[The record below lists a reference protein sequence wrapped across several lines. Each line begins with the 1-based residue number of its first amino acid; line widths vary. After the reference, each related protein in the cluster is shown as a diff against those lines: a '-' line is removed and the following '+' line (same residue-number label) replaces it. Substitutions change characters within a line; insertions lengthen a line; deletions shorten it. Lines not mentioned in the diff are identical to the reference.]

1 MTTHP
6 DDQPRSRRSVRPGSG
21 DIPDDAAFQVDGVWP
36 FATDAPREPQSQ
48 EAPVNDPSEIRST
61 PDQPLTR
68 RQLRALREAEEA
80 RRAAEQPDAEPAAEG
95 EAQDAPAVP
104 SAQEP
109 EAVEAEPAPHDASAE
124 PEPEPEVEPAAETVV
139 PVAAPRSSDSGIPEL
154 VEPAAPTPV
163 RDIRPALLDPSAP
176 YVEQVDDVDDDEA
189 PVSEAG
195 RSFDQLFRPAPR
207 EEQQQSAAPAAT
219 VHDFEQLT
227 RVDPEALEPEVS
239 PPSSWAPP
247 VGHWSRPVENDP
259 ITDTT
264 VNRTIG
270 SGGAATNAL
279 VLPEIPPGSDI
290 RGALTNTGE
299 IRLTGT
305 IDLPQT
311 LGTES
316 IALESADLDDDGDT
330 DASEIQPVRASRAVS
345 SRTTGHGM
353 TQQTARK
360 SNRALT
366 ALIVTASVL
375 AVSVTVL
382 IVLAFVYNIF

>member
-21 DIPDDAAFQVDGVWP
+21 EIPDDAAFEVDGVWP
-36 FATDAPREPQSQ
+36 FATAAPAPQSQ

-80 RRAAEQPDAEPAAEG
+80 RRASEQPDAETATGDE
-95 EAQDAPAVP
+95 EQDAPAVTP
-104 SAQEP
+104 ADAITP
-109 EAVEAEPAPHDASAE
+109 AEES
-124 PEPEPEVEPAAETVV
+124 EPAAETV
-139 PVAAPRSSDSGIPEL
+139 APAQTAGPAESGIPEL
-154 VEPAAPTPV
+154 VEPAAPKPV
-163 RDIRPALLDPSAP
+163 RDIRPALLDPSSP
-176 YVEQVDDVDDDEA
+176 YEERVEDVVDDEP
-189 PVSEAG
+189 PVAEGA

-207 EEQQQSAAPAAT
+207 EEQPQAAAPAAT

-227 RVDPEALEPEVS
+227 RVDPEALEPEVA
-239 PPSSWAPP
+239 PQSSWAPP

-259 ITDTT
+259 TTDTT

-316 IALESADLDDDGDT
+316 IALESADLDEDGDT

-382 IVLAFVYNIF
+382 IVLAIVYNIF